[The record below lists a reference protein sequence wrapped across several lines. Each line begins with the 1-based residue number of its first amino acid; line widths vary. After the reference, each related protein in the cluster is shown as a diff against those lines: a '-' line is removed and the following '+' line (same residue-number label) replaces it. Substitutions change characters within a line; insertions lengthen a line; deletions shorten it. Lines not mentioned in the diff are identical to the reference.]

1 MCGLRG
7 VRDCVSNGSPSFEVI
22 RSYSSARLA
31 PGYRAWLPIDLPRPG
46 FCDGTLTVDLEL
58 EQVRAIVRDLD
69 SALDPVGFAR
79 LHGGVSDVYR
89 IDFAGAENPL
99 VLKIY
104 ADEPAWIVAKEA
116 LVAGWIG
123 ERAGIPTPRWL
134 RVVERRTCIPF
145 RFALTT
151 WLPGVTVRSLIGVPG
166 IDAAYRQM
174 GELLRRL
181 HAIPMTA
188 YGYIVADGIRRPQ
201 PTNDEYMRSAF
212 NQVFRQFREQGGEET
227 LTRRLEGAAQSR
239 FDLLQYSAGP
249 VFCHDDLQQGNVLAE
264 HGRNGSLQLTGLIDF
279 GNARAADALFDLAK
293 ALFCCAH
300 EDPRSRQPVLAG
312 YGEINHP
319 DPEEALWLY
328 TLFHRVV
335 MWCGLTR
342 SGDTSDGPAGL
353 LRDLDEMSR

>member
-1 MCGLRG
+1 M
-7 VRDCVSNGSPSFEVI
+7 
-22 RSYSSARLA
+22 AR
-31 PGYRAWLPIDLPRPG
+31 
-46 FCDGTLTVDLEL
+46 LTVDLEL

-69 SALDPVGFAR
+69 STLDPVGFAR

-89 IDFAGAENPL
+89 IELAGDEKPL
-99 VLKIY
+99 VLKVY
-104 ADEPAWIVAKEA
+104 GDEPAWIVVKEA

-123 ERAGIPTPRWL
+123 ERAGIPIPRWL
-134 RVVERRTCIPF
+134 RVDERRTCIPF

-212 NQVFRQFREQGGEET
+212 NQAFWQFREQAGEET
-227 LTRRLEGAAQSR
+227 LTRRLEEKAQSR

-249 VFCHDDLQQGNVLAE
+249 VLCHDDLQQGSLLAE
-264 HGRNGSLQLTGLIDF
+264 YGTNGSLQLTGLIDF
-279 GNARAADALFDLAK
+279 GNARAGDALFDLAK

-300 EDPRSRQPVLAG
+300 EDPRSREPVLAG

-342 SGDTSDGPAGL
+342 RGDTSDGPAGL

>member
-1 MCGLRG
+1 M
-7 VRDCVSNGSPSFEVI
+7 
-22 RSYSSARLA
+22 AR
-31 PGYRAWLPIDLPRPG
+31 
-46 FCDGTLTVDLEL
+46 LTVDLEL
-58 EQVRAIVRDLD
+58 EQVRPIVRDLD
-69 SALDPVGFAR
+69 STLDPVGFAR

-89 IDFAGAENPL
+89 IELAGAEKPL
-99 VLKIY
+99 VLKVY
-104 ADEPAWIVAKEA
+104 GDEPAWIVAKEA

-123 ERAGIPTPRWL
+123 ERAGIPIPRWL
-134 RVVERRTCIPF
+134 RVDERRTCIPF

-151 WLPGVTVRSLIGVPG
+151 WLPGATVRSLIGVPG
-166 IDAAYRQM
+166 FDAVCRQM

-212 NQVFRQFREQGGEET
+212 NQAFRQFREQTGEEA
-227 LTRRLEGAAQSR
+227 LTRRLEEKAQSR

-249 VFCHDDLQQGNVLAE
+249 VLCHDDLQQGNVLAE
-264 HGRNGSLQLTGLIDF
+264 YGTNGSLQLTGLIDF
-279 GNARAADALFDLAK
+279 GNARAGDALFDLAK

-300 EDPRSRQPVLAG
+300 EDPRSREPVLAG

-342 SGDTSDGPAGL
+342 RGDTSDGPAGL
-353 LRDLDEMSR
+353 LRDLARLRGLAGFRDARLL

>member
-1 MCGLRG
+1 MTR
-7 VRDCVSNGSPSFEVI
+7 
-22 RSYSSARLA
+22 
-31 PGYRAWLPIDLPRPG
+31 
-46 FCDGTLTVDLEL
+46 LTVDLEL

-69 SALDPVGFAR
+69 STLDPVGFAR
-79 LHGGVSDVYR
+79 LHGSSGVSDVYR
-89 IDFAGAENPL
+89 IDLAGAENPL

-104 ADEPAWIVAKEA
+104 SDEPAWIVAKEA

-123 ERAGIPTPRWL
+123 ERDGIPTPRWL
-134 RVVERRTCIPF
+134 RVDERRTCIPF

-151 WLPGVTVRSLIGVPG
+151 WLPGVTVRSLIGAPG

-174 GELLRRL
+174 GALLRRL

-188 YGYIVADGIRRPQ
+188 YGYIVADGIWRPQ
-201 PTNDEYMRSAF
+201 PTNNEYMRSAF

-227 LTRRLEGAAQSR
+227 LTRRLEENVQSR
-239 FDLLQYSAGP
+239 FHLLKYSAGP

-264 HGRNGSLQLTGLIDF
+264 HGRNGSLQLTGLLDF
-279 GNARAADALFDLAK
+279 GNARAGDALLDLAK
-293 ALFCCAH
+293 TLFCCAH
-300 EDPRSRQPVLAG
+300 EDPRSREPLLAG

-319 DPEEALWLY
+319 DLEEALWLY

-342 SGDTSDGPAGL
+342 RGETSDGPAGL